1 MRIQLYY
8 LTALSTS
15 FLYGSPFELAAE
27 ELVAEESVLDNDKWG
42 NSTTLV
48 KSNVRVEPRR
58 RTGSS
63 TLLKSNLRVERRRR
77 PATCH
82 PGPSGIWSRLII
94 LLIGDRKVFR
104 TFLLRGR
111 GGEGVVAGFVGR
123 EVEAFGVDEK
133 PDASMVDELV
143 GSILSTKI
151 DGEIMI

>member
-58 RTGSS
+58 RPGSS

-94 LLIGDRKVFR
+94 LLIGDRNFWTFR
-104 TFLLRGR
+104 WR